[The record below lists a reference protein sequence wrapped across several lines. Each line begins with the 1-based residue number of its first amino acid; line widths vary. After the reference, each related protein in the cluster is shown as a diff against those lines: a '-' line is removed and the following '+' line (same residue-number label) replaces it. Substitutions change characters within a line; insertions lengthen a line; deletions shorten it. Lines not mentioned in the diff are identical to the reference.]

1 MLILILISTYIF
13 IMYQW
18 IVGGVKSLK
27 LRKFYYIYNILCPF
41 AVLYFFTLLL
51 FFLNIIGAVIFP
63 TEGFRNLANLYRVT
77 NNVTIAVIFIFYI
90 LALTSYFVK
99 EFRGTNLNM
108 SDILCIK
115 TAREVAG
122 GYNYS
127 LKFRFIAFFIIN
139 IFVSSIIY
147 KLDGK
152 IFLSMGY
159 ELFKVTGETIPMI
172 IYILI
177 YFIGEISLVFIAI
190 IGIWFSLIPYFILKM
205 KIINSFFDY
214 SLMAGENEGYLYNFF
229 SSIKFMNRKNN
240 KKQQKEYINK
250 LIDDNKNKYVDI
262 KIDTKHNKYPHIIVI
277 MNESFGSAHERIE
290 TNIKVTEYYDSLKNV
305 SKGNLYVNT
314 FGGGTANTEFEFL
327 TKATV
332 GSMRYPI
339 MPYNIIKHNKY
350 SIARYFKNF
359 QYRTIAMHPYTKSN
373 YNRDKIYKYF
383 GFDEFLSFDDFLN
396 KKYVRNFVSDESM
409 YENVIEKFKEVK
421 KNKEKAFLFGITM
434 QNHSGYSEFEGE
446 KVKAVDYNSEI
457 INSYL
462 SLMYISDKAIK
473 TLIDYFDK
481 EDERVILCFFGDHN
495 ASFESKFNK
504 MIYDTNINYGGTNAY
519 KTPVFIYDNRHK
531 ADIKIGN
538 TSANFLSND
547 ILKAANMPFDYI
559 HEFMEELHKRVSFM
573 NFHNSFLRECSDIKT
588 KDLLKQYQFMNN
600 EYLEL

>member
-1 MLILILISTYIF
+1 MIILILISTYIF

-41 AVLYFFTLLL
+41 AVLCFLSSLYCIYYFVFS
-51 FFLNIIGAVIFP
+51 FNNSEVSFKPFDIIVI
-63 TEGFRNLANLYRVT
+63 VS
-77 NNVTIAVIFIFYI
+77 IFVFYV
-90 LALTSYFVK
+90 LALVSYFVK

-127 LKFRFIAFFIIN
+127 LKLRFIVFFILN
-139 IFVSSIIY
+139 ILVQA
-147 KLDGK
+147 
-152 IFLSMGY
+152 
-159 ELFKVTGETIPMI
+159 
-172 IYILI
+172 LI
-177 YFIGEISLVFIAI
+177 YNQKMSFLDSMVDEYLFQGEAVLMGIYVLVVI
-190 IGIWFSLIPYFILKM
+190 INEWAFLVVGIVLVWFSLIPYFILKM

-277 MNESFGSAHERIE
+277 MNESFGSAHERIK
-290 TNIKVTEYYDSLKNV
+290 TNIKVTEYYESLKNV

-339 MPYNIIKHNKY
+339 MPYNIIDHDKY

-359 QYRTIAMHPYTKSN
+359 QYRTIAMHPYTKTN
-373 YNRDKIYKYF
+373 YNRDKVYKYF

-473 TLIDYFDK
+473 TLIDYFEK
-481 EDERVILCFFGDHN
+481 EKERVIVCFFGDHN
-495 ASFESKFNK
+495 ASFGTKFNK
-504 MIYDTNINYGGTNAY
+504 LIYDTDIKYAGTDAY
-519 KTPVFIYDNRHK
+519 KTPVFIYDNKHE
-531 ADIKIGN
+531 ANIKIGS
-538 TSANFLSND
+538 TSPNFLSND
-547 ILKAANMPFDYI
+547 ILKAANMPFDFI
-559 HEFMEELHKRVSFM
+559 HEFMEELHKRIEFMNYHTSFM
-573 NFHNSFLRECSDIKT
+573 MESSDRKT
-588 KDLLKQYQFMNN
+588 KELLKQYQYMNN